1 MTHFGTRCTHVQNI
15 ESAVPELRETGVLS
29 AAGLSQS
36 SGGSPEPARY
46 SGSELR
52 EKIMM
57 NSRPSRLLIV
67 DDNEM
72 NRDMFARR
80 LERKGYVVGLAENAK
95 ELLTRVKQDAVDL
108 VLLDIEMPEISGL
121 DALQELRQ
129 RYSAAELPIIMVT
142 GKAQSDDIVKALDLG
157 ANDYLT
163 KPIDFPV
170 AVARI
175 GTQLSHKHA
184 QEALKES
191 EERYALA
198 ALGSNDGLW
207 DWNLLSNVVH
217 FSPRWKAMLGY
228 QEDEIGDTP
237 EQWFERI
244 HDADRERVKEEIAA
258 HQKGLTPHF
267 ESEHRV
273 VHKDGSF
280 HWMLSRGVAVH
291 DASGNASR
299 MAGSQTDITEGK
311 VSDPLTGLPNRLL
324 FIDRVGRLVKH
335 MKRRKDH
342 LFAVLFLDLDG
353 FKMIND
359 SMGHLIGDQLLL
371 GVANRLEK
379 CLRSTDTVARLG
391 ETFTVARLGGDEFT
405 VLLDDIKDPGDAKSA
420 ADRMMKALAS
430 PFILGGK
437 EVFTSVS
444 IGIALSNSAY
454 EQPEEILRDADTAM
468 YRAKSLGKARYE
480 VFDAD
485 MRASVMARLQLETDL
500 RRALERGE
508 FRNFYQ
514 PIVALVS
521 GEIAG
526 FEALLRWQ
534 HPTRGLLAPS
544 EFIPVAEETGL
555 IRELGWWNLREACR
569 QITEWRAG
577 LIAHRHLTISVNLS
591 AKQFLQPNLVEDIR
605 KLLVELA
612 LPAEALK
619 LEITEST
626 VMADPSGAVEML
638 QQIKDLGIRLAID
651 DFGTGY
657 SSLSYLHRFPL
668 DTLKIDRSFI
678 SVMEEN
684 GEGMEIARSILPM
697 ANHLRLDVV
706 AEGVETIQQ
715 VALLKRL
722 ECKYGQGYYFS
733 RPLSAEGIAA
743 LLAGDLAWQTC
754 GQAK

>member
-1 MTHFGTRCTHVQNI
+1 
-15 ESAVPELRETGVLS
+15 
-29 AAGLSQS
+29 
-36 SGGSPEPARY
+36 
-46 SGSELR
+46 
-52 EKIMM
+52 M
-57 NSRPSRLLIV
+57 NPRTSRLLIV

-72 NRDMFARR
+72 NRDMLARR
-80 LERKGYVVGLAENAK
+80 LARKGYEIAVTQTAHD
-95 ELLTRVKQDAVDL
+95 LLERVKLDGTDL
-108 VLLDIEMPEISGL
+108 VLLDIEMPEVSGL
-121 DALQELRQ
+121 DALKTLREA
-129 RYSAAELPIIMVT
+129 YSAIELPIIMVT
-142 GKAQSDDIVKALDLG
+142 AKNQSEDIVKALDLG

-170 AVARI
+170 ALARI
-175 GTQLSHKHA
+175 GTQLSHKRA

-198 ALGSNDGLW
+198 ARGSNDGLW
-207 DWNLLSNVVH
+207 DWNLSANVVH

-228 QEDEIGDTP
+228 QEAQVGDRP
-237 EQWFERI
+237 EEWFERI

-258 HQKGLTPHF
+258 HQKRLTPHF

-273 VHKDGSF
+273 LHKDESF
-280 HWMLSRGVAVH
+280 RWMLSRGVAVH
-291 DASGNASR
+291 DGSGNALR

-324 FIDRVGRLVKH
+324 FIDRVGRLIKH
-335 MKRRKDH
+335 TKRRKDH

-371 GVANRLEK
+371 GVAKRLEK

-391 ETFTVARLGGDEFT
+391 EAFTVARLGGDEFT
-405 VLLDDIKDPGDAKSA
+405 VLLDDIKDPSDAKRA
-420 ADRMMKALAS
+420 ADRMMKALVA

-485 MRASVMARLQLETDL
+485 MRAGIMARLQLETDL
-500 RRALERGE
+500 RGALERGE

-514 PIVALVS
+514 PIVALDS

-526 FEALLRWQ
+526 FEALSRWQ
-534 HPTRGLLAPS
+534 HPTRGLVGPN

-569 QITEWRAG
+569 QISEWRAG
-577 LIAHRHLTISVNLS
+577 SLANRHLTISVNLS

-605 KLLVELA
+605 KLLNELA
-612 LPAEALK
+612 LPPEALK

-626 VMADPSGAVEML
+626 VMTDPTGAVEML
-638 QQIKDLGIRLAID
+638 QQIKSLGIRLAID

-668 DTLKIDRSFI
+668 DTLKIDRSFV
-678 SVMEEN
+678 SGMGDD
-684 GEGMEIARSILPM
+684 GEGMEIARTILPM
-697 ANHLRLDVV
+697 ANSLRLDVV

-715 VALLKRL
+715 VALLQKL
-722 ECKYGQGYYFS
+722 QCKYGQGYYFS
-733 RPLSAEGIAA
+733 RPLSAEGTAA
-743 LLAGDLAWQTC
+743 LLAGELAWQAC
-754 GQAK
+754 EQPV

>member
-1 MTHFGTRCTHVQNI
+1 
-15 ESAVPELRETGVLS
+15 
-29 AAGLSQS
+29 
-36 SGGSPEPARY
+36 
-46 SGSELR
+46 
-52 EKIMM
+52 M
-57 NSRPSRLLIV
+57 NPRTSRLLIV

-72 NRDMFARR
+72 NRDMLARR
-80 LERKGYVVGLAENAK
+80 LARKGYEIAVTQSAHD
-95 ELLTRVKQDAVDL
+95 LLERVKLDGTDL
-108 VLLDIEMPEISGL
+108 VLLDIEMPEVSGL
-121 DALQELRQ
+121 DALKTLREA
-129 RYSAAELPIIMVT
+129 YSAIELPIIMVT
-142 GKAQSDDIVKALDLG
+142 AKNQSEDIVKALDLG

-170 AVARI
+170 ALARI
-175 GTQLSHKHA
+175 GTQLSHKRA

-198 ALGSNDGLW
+198 ARGSNDGLW
-207 DWNLLSNVVH
+207 DWNLSANVVH

-228 QEDEIGDTP
+228 QEAQVGDRP
-237 EQWFERI
+237 EEWFERI
-244 HDADRERVKEEIAA
+244 HDADRERVKQEIAA

-273 VHKDGSF
+273 LHKDGSF
-280 HWMLSRGVAVH
+280 RWMLSRGVAVH
-291 DASGNASR
+291 DTSGNPLR

-391 ETFTVARLGGDEFT
+391 EAFTVARLGGDEFT
-405 VLLDDIKDPGDAKSA
+405 VLLDDIKDPGDAKRA

-444 IGIALSNSAY
+444 IGIALSTSAY
-454 EQPEEILRDADTAM
+454 EQPEEMLRDADTAM
-468 YRAKSLGKARYE
+468 YRAKALGKARYE

-500 RRALERGE
+500 HRALERE
-508 FRNFYQ
+508 ELRNFYQ
-514 PIVALVS
+514 PIVALAS

-534 HPTRGLLAPS
+534 HPTRGLLGPI

-555 IRELGWWNLREACR
+555 IRELGWWNLRKACQ
-569 QITEWRAG
+569 QISEWRAG
-577 LIAHRHLTISVNLS
+577 SIAHRHLTISVNLS
-591 AKQFLQPNLVEDIR
+591 AKQFLQPKLVEDIR
-605 KLLVELA
+605 NLLHELA
-612 LPAEALK
+612 LPPEALK

-626 VMADPSGAVEML
+626 VMADPSAAIEML
-638 QQIKDLGIRLAID
+638 QQIKSLGIRLAID

-678 SVMEEN
+678 SGMGDD
-684 GEGMEIARSILPM
+684 GEGMEIARTILPM
-697 ANHLRLDVV
+697 ANNLHTFSVIPHAAD
-706 AEGVETIQQ
+706 EGAVN
-715 VALLKRL
+715 L
-722 ECKYGQGYYFS
+722 
-733 RPLSAEGIAA
+733 
-743 LLAGDLAWQTC
+743 
-754 GQAK
+754 

>member
-1 MTHFGTRCTHVQNI
+1 MTIN
-15 ESAVPELRETGVLS
+15 
-29 AAGLSQS
+29 
-36 SGGSPEPARY
+36 ARP
-46 SGSELR
+46 R
-52 EKIMM
+52 
-57 NSRPSRLLIV
+57 RLLIV

-72 NRDMFARR
+72 NRDMLARR
-80 LERKGYVVGLAENAK
+80 LARKGYAIGLAENAK
-95 ELLTRVKQDAVDL
+95 DLLERVKQDAVDL
-108 VLLDIEMPEISGL
+108 VLLDIEMPQISGL
-121 DALQELRQ
+121 DALKTLREH
-129 RYSAAELPIIMVT
+129 YSQAELPIIMVT
-142 GKAQSDDIVKALDLG
+142 AKNQSDDIVLALDLG

-175 GTQLSHKHA
+175 GTQLSHKQA

-198 ALGSNDGLW
+198 ARGSNDGLW
-207 DWNLLSNVVH
+207 DWNLSANVVH

-228 QEDEIGDTP
+228 EEGEMGDKP
-237 EQWFERI
+237 EEWFDRI
-244 HDADRERVKEEIAA
+244 HDADRDRVKEEIAA
-258 HQKGLTPHF
+258 HQKGLTTHF

-273 VHKDGSF
+273 LHKEGSF
-280 HWMLSRGVAVH
+280 RWMLSRGVAVH
-291 DASGNASR
+291 DASGNVLR

-324 FIDRVGRLVKH
+324 FIDRVGRLVRH
-335 MKRRKDH
+335 SKRRKDH

-371 GVANRLEK
+371 GVAHRLEK
-379 CLRSTDTVARLG
+379 CLRATDTIARIG

-405 VLLDDIKDPGDAKSA
+405 VLLDHIKDPSDAKRA
-420 ADRMMKALAS
+420 AERMMKALAP
-430 PFILGGK
+430 PFILAGK

-444 IGIALSNSAY
+444 IGIALSNPAY
-454 EQPEEILRDADTAM
+454 EQPEDILRDADTAM

-500 RRALERGE
+500 RHALERGE

-534 HPTRGLLAPS
+534 HPTRGLLGPS

-569 QITEWRAG
+569 QISEWRAG
-577 LIAHRHLTISVNLS
+577 LIAHSNLTISVNLS

-612 LPAEALK
+612 LPPAALK

-626 VMADPSGAVEML
+626 VMADHLAAVEML
-638 QQIKDLGIRLAID
+638 QQIKSLGIRLAID

-678 SVMEEN
+678 SVMEED
-684 GEGMEIARSILPM
+684 GEGMEIARSIVPM
-697 ANHLRLDVV
+697 ANNLRLDVV

-715 VALLKRL
+715 VALLKKL

-743 LLAGDLAWQTC
+743 LLAGDLSWQACEQT
-754 GQAK
+754 K

>member
-1 MTHFGTRCTHVQNI
+1 
-15 ESAVPELRETGVLS
+15 
-29 AAGLSQS
+29 
-36 SGGSPEPARY
+36 
-46 SGSELR
+46 
-52 EKIMM
+52 M
-57 NSRPSRLLIV
+57 NPRTSRLLIV

-72 NRDMFARR
+72 NRDMLARR
-80 LERKGYVVGLAENAK
+80 LARKGYEIAVTESAHGLLE
-95 ELLTRVKQDAVDL
+95 RVKQDRTDL
-108 VLLDIEMPEISGL
+108 VLLDIEMPEVSGL
-121 DALQELRQ
+121 DALKTLREA
-129 RYSAAELPIIMVT
+129 YSAIELPVIMVT
-142 GKAQSDDIVKALDLG
+142 AKNQSDDIVRALDLG

-175 GTQLSHKHA
+175 GTQLSHKQA

-198 ALGSNDGLW
+198 ARGSNDGLW
-207 DWNLLSNVVH
+207 DWNLSANIVH

-228 QEDEIGDTP
+228 QEDQIGDRP
-237 EQWFERI
+237 EEWLGRI
-244 HDADRERVKEEIAA
+244 HDADRERVKEEIAT

-273 VHKDGSF
+273 LHRDGSF
-280 HWMLSRGVAVH
+280 RWMLSRGVAVH
-291 DASGNASR
+291 DTSGNALR

-324 FIDRVGRLVKH
+324 FIDRVGRLIKH
-335 MKRRKDH
+335 TKRRKDH

-405 VLLDDIKDPGDAKSA
+405 VLLDDIKDPGDAKRA
-420 ADRMMKALAS
+420 ADRMMKALVP

-444 IGIALSNSAY
+444 IGIALSTSAY

-468 YRAKSLGKARYE
+468 YRAKSMGKARYE

-534 HPTRGLLAPS
+534 HPTRGLLGPI

-555 IRELGWWNLREACR
+555 IRELGWWNLRKACQ
-569 QITEWRAG
+569 QISEWRASS
-577 LIAHRHLTISVNLS
+577 IAHHNLTISVNLS
-591 AKQFLQPNLVEDIR
+591 AKQFLQPNLVEDIK
-605 KLLVELA
+605 KLLAELA
-612 LPAEALK
+612 LPPEALK

-626 VMADPSGAVEML
+626 VMADPLGAVEML
-638 QQIKDLGIRLAID
+638 QQIKSLGICLAID

-678 SVMEEN
+678 SGMGGD
-684 GEGMEIARSILPM
+684 GEGMEIARTILPM
-697 ANHLRLDVV
+697 ANNLRLDVV
-706 AEGVETIQQ
+706 AEGVETVQQ
-715 VALLKRL
+715 VDLLKKL
-722 ECKYGQGYYFS
+722 QCKYGQGYYFS
-733 RPLSAEGIAA
+733 KPLSAEGTSA
-743 LLAGDLAWQTC
+743 LLAGDLTWQAYEQTE
-754 GQAK
+754 

>member
-1 MTHFGTRCTHVQNI
+1 MTNV
-15 ESAVPELRETGVLS
+15 
-29 AAGLSQS
+29 
-36 SGGSPEPARY
+36 
-46 SGSELR
+46 
-52 EKIMM
+52 
-57 NSRPSRLLIV
+57 RPGRLLIV

-72 NRDMFARR
+72 NRDMLARR
-80 LERKGYVVGLAENAK
+80 LVRKGYVIELADNAK
-95 ELLTRVKQDAVDL
+95 ELLERVQRDAVDL

-121 DALQELRQ
+121 DALKTLRKH
-129 RYSAAELPIIMVT
+129 YSAAELPIIMVT
-142 GKAQSDDIVKALDLG
+142 AKSQSDDIVTALDLG

-175 GTQLSHKHA
+175 GTQLSHKQA

-198 ALGSNDGLW
+198 ARGSNDGLW
-207 DWNLLSNVVH
+207 DWNLSLNVVH

-228 QEDEIGDTP
+228 QEGEIRARP
-237 EQWFERI
+237 EEWFHRI
-244 HDADRERVKEEIAA
+244 HDADRERVKEEIAT
-258 HQKGLTPHF
+258 HQNGLTPHF

-273 VHKDGSF
+273 LHKDGSF
-280 HWMLSRGVAVH
+280 RWMLSRGVAVH
-291 DASGNASR
+291 DASGNVLR

-335 MKRRKDH
+335 TKRRKDH

-379 CLRSTDTVARLG
+379 CLRATDTVARLG

-405 VLLDDIKDPGDAKSA
+405 VLLDHIKDPSDAKRA
-420 ADRMMKALAS
+420 ADRMMKALAP

-444 IGIALSNSAY
+444 IGIALSNPAY
-454 EQPEEILRDADTAM
+454 DQPEDILRDADTAM

-500 RRALERGE
+500 RHALDRGE

-514 PIVALVS
+514 PIVDLVS
-521 GEIAG
+521 GEIVG
-526 FEALLRWQ
+526 FEALSRWQ
-534 HPTRGLLAPS
+534 HPTRGLVGPN

-577 LIAHRHLTISVNLS
+577 SIAHRHLTISVNLS
-591 AKQFLQPNLVEDIR
+591 AKQFLQPNLVADIS
-605 KLLVELA
+605 KLLRELA
-612 LPAEALK
+612 LPPEALK

-626 VMADPSGAVEML
+626 VMADPSAAVEML
-638 QQIKDLGIRLAID
+638 QQIKSLGVRLAID

-678 SVMEEN
+678 SSMCEG
-684 GEGMEIARSILPM
+684 GEGMEIARTILPM
-697 ANHLRLDVV
+697 ANNLRLDVV
-706 AEGVETIQQ
+706 AEGVETVQQ
-715 VALLKRL
+715 VALLQKL
-722 ECKYGQGYYFS
+722 QCKYGQGYYFS
-733 RPLSAEGIAA
+733 RPLSAEGTTA
-743 LLAGDLAWQTC
+743 LLAGGLTWQACEQTV
-754 GQAK
+754 

>member
-1 MTHFGTRCTHVQNI
+1 MTT
-15 ESAVPELRETGVLS
+15 P
-29 AAGLSQS
+29 
-36 SGGSPEPARY
+36 
-46 SGSELR
+46 
-52 EKIMM
+52 
-57 NSRPSRLLIV
+57 RPSRLLIV

-72 NRDMFARR
+72 NRDMLARR
-80 LERKGYVVGLAENAK
+80 LLRKGYVVELAENAK
-95 ELLTRVKQDAVDL
+95 DLLNRVKVDRIDL

-121 DALQELRQ
+121 DALQQLRDH
-129 RYSAAELPIIMVT
+129 YSAAELPIIMVT
-142 GKAQSDDIVKALDLG
+142 AKAQSDDVVRALDLG

-198 ALGSNDGLW
+198 ARGSNDGLW
-207 DWNLLSNVVH
+207 DWNLSTDVVH
-217 FSPRWKAMLGY
+217 FSCRWKAMLGY
-228 QEDEIGDTP
+228 QEEEIGDKP
-237 EQWFERI
+237 AEWFDRI

-273 VHKDGSF
+273 LHKDASF
-280 HWMLSRGVAVH
+280 RWMLSRGVAVH
-291 DASGNASR
+291 DSSRNALR

-324 FIDRVGRLVKH
+324 FIDRIGRLIKH
-335 MKRRKDH
+335 TKRRKDQ
-342 LFAVLFLDLDG
+342 LFAVLFMDLDG

-379 CLRSTDTVARLG
+379 CLRSTDTVARIR

-405 VLLDDIKDPGDAKSA
+405 VLLDSIKDPNDAKLA
-420 ADRMMKALAS
+420 AERMMKALAT

-437 EVFTSVS
+437 EIFTSLS
-444 IGIALSNSAY
+444 IGIALSTPAY

-526 FEALLRWQ
+526 FEALLRWE

-555 IRELGWWNLREACR
+555 IRELGWWNLREACQ
-569 QITEWRAG
+569 QISAWRASAS
-577 LIAHRHLTISVNLS
+577 AHRHLTISVNLS
-591 AKQFLQPNLVEDIR
+591 AKQFLQPKIVEDIR
-605 KLLVELA
+605 ELMRDLA
-612 LPAEALK
+612 LPPEALK

-626 VMADPSGAVEML
+626 VMADPTAAVEML
-638 QQIKDLGIRLAID
+638 QHIKSLGIRLAID

-678 SVMEEN
+678 SSMGN
-684 GEGMEIARSILPM
+684 DGEGMEIARTILPM
-697 ANHLRLDVV
+697 ANNLQLDVV

-715 VALLKRL
+715 VAFLKKL
-722 ECKYGQGYYFS
+722 HCKYGQGFYFS
-733 RPLSAEGIAA
+733 RPLSAEGTTA
-743 LLAGDLAWQTC
+743 LLAGDLTWQACEQTR
-754 GQAK
+754 

>member
-1 MTHFGTRCTHVQNI
+1 
-15 ESAVPELRETGVLS
+15 
-29 AAGLSQS
+29 
-36 SGGSPEPARY
+36 
-46 SGSELR
+46 
-52 EKIMM
+52 MM
-57 NSRPSRLLIV
+57 NAWPSRLLIV

-72 NRDMFARR
+72 NRDMLARR
-80 LERKGYVVGLAENAK
+80 LARKGYVIGLAENAQD
-95 ELLTRVKQDAVDL
+95 LLQRVKQDAVDL

-121 DALQELRQ
+121 DALKTLREA
-129 RYSAAELPIIMVT
+129 YSAIELPVIMVT
-142 GKAQSDDIVKALDLG
+142 AKNQSDDIVRALDLG

-175 GTQLSHKHA
+175 GIQLSHKRA

-198 ALGSNDGLW
+198 ARGSNDGLW
-207 DWNLLSNVVH
+207 DWNLSANVVH

-228 QEDEIGDTP
+228 QEGQIEDRP
-237 EQWFERI
+237 EEWFDRI

-273 VHKDGSF
+273 LHKDGSF
-280 HWMLSRGVAVH
+280 RWMLSRGVAVH
-291 DASGNASR
+291 NASGNALR

-324 FIDRVGRLVKH
+324 FIDRVGRLIKH
-335 MKRRKDH
+335 TRRRKDD

-359 SMGHLIGDQLLL
+359 SMGHLMGDQLLL

-379 CLRSTDTVARLG
+379 CLRSSDTVARLG

-405 VLLDDIKDPGDAKSA
+405 VLLDDIKDPSDAKRA

-444 IGIALSNSAY
+444 IGIALSTSAY

-500 RRALERGE
+500 RRAIERGE

-534 HPTRGLLAPS
+534 HPTRGLLGPI

-569 QITEWRAG
+569 QISEWRAS

-605 KLLVELA
+605 KLLQELA
-612 LPAEALK
+612 LPPEALK

-626 VMADPSGAVEML
+626 VMADPSAAVEML
-638 QQIKDLGIRLAID
+638 QQIKSLGIHLAID

-678 SVMEEN
+678 SGMGN
-684 GEGMEIARSILPM
+684 DGEGMEIARTILPM
-697 ANHLRLDVV
+697 ANNLRLDVV
-706 AEGVETIQQ
+706 AEGIETVQQ
-715 VALLKRL
+715 VALLKKL
-722 ECKYGQGYYFS
+722 QCKYGQGYYFS
-733 RPLSAEGIAA
+733 RPLSAEGTAA
-743 LLAGDLAWQTC
+743 LLAGELMWRACEQT
-754 GQAK
+754 K